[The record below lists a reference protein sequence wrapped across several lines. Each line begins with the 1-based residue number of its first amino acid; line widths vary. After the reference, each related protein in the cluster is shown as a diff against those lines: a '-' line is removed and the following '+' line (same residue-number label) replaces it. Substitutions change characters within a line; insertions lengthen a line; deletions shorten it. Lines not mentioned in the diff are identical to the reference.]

1 VIKIT
6 LRKDFDEVMAAGIA
20 SKTAHFALH
29 LKANVNLNRIG
40 AVVPKRW
47 AKKAVTRNAIRRQ
60 IYAQAQT
67 WSLVHKTHD
76 SVVRLRR
83 PFDQAIFLSA
93 TSTALKKA
101 VRDELHQLFDKV
113 THHD

>member
-6 LRKDFDEVMAAGIA
+6 LRKDFDEVMAAGIV

-29 LKANVNLNRIG
+29 IKQSTSISRIG

-60 IYAQAQT
+60 IYAQANSRELSQPAQ
-67 WSLVHKTHD
+67 D
-76 SVVRLRR
+76 SVVRLRK
-83 PFDQAIFLSA
+83 PFYPAVFQSA
-93 TSTALKKA
+93 SSLVLKKA
-101 VRDELHQLFDKV
+101 VREELQQLFDKAI
-113 THHD
+113 TS

>member
-1 VIKIT
+1 MIKIT

-29 LKANVNLNRIG
+29 LKPNVNLNRIG

-47 AKKAVTRNAIRRQ
+47 AKKAVTRNAIKRQ
-60 IYAQAQT
+60 IYAHAQAWALIPNTQ
-67 WSLVHKTHD
+67 D

-83 PFDQAIFLSA
+83 PFDQAIFFSA

-113 THHD
+113 IHHG

>member
-1 VIKIT
+1 MIKIT
-6 LRKDFDEVMAAGIA
+6 LRKDFDEVMATGVV
-20 SKTAHFALH
+20 SQTAHFALH
-29 LKANVNLNRIG
+29 LKTTEFESRIG

-67 WSLVHKTHD
+67 SVVLQSPHD

-83 PFDQAIFLSA
+83 AFDPAVFLSA
-93 TSTALKKA
+93 SSTQLKKT
-101 VRDELHQLFDKV
+101 VRDELHQLFNKAN
-113 THHD
+113 HRG